1 MSKTKFNI
9 VIADDDEDDQLLL
22 QEAFQATEF
31 SNELT
36 IANDGVELLEYLSD
50 QQNAGRKNWPDL
62 ILLDL
67 NMPRMD
73 GREALSL
80 IKLNPKFRSIPVV
93 VLTTSSDEDDILKSY
108 ALGANSYICKPASFS
123 GLVNI
128 VDHVNRYWLNLVQLP
143 LCTAVPV
150 T

>member
-9 VIADDDEDDQLLL
+9 VVADDDQDDQLLL
-22 QEAFQATEF
+22 QEAFRATTF
-31 SNELT
+31 PNELA

-50 QQNAGRKNWPDL
+50 QHNAGRKNWPDL

-108 ALGANSYICKPASFS
+108 ALGANSYICKPVSFS
-123 GLVNI
+123 GLVDI
-128 VDHVNRYWLNLVQLP
+128 VDHLNRYWLNLVQLP
-143 LCTAVPV
+143 LCAAVPV

>member
-22 QEAFQATEF
+22 QEAFHATEF

-93 VLTTSSDEDDILKSY
+93 VLTTSSDEDDILTSY
-108 ALGANSYICKPASFS
+108 ALGANSYIRKPVSFS
-123 GLVNI
+123 GLVDI
-128 VDHVNRYWLNLVQLP
+128 VHHVNRYWLKLVQLP

-150 T
+150 N